1 MPTYLGVYIYILSK
15 AMSTFSNEECQ
26 WASNCMSS
34 LKKYVFIST
43 IILLET
49 QFWFHFHHCRL
60 VDEDKTIGIMFTKK
74 HMKNKTSSIMILMIT
89 IIVSKSL
96 QHKMAMSF
104 QSSIAADD
112 G

>member
-1 MPTYLGVYIYILSK
+1 
-15 AMSTFSNEECQ
+15 
-26 WASNCMSS
+26 MSS
-34 LKKYVFIST
+34 LKKYVFIGT

-49 QFWFHFHHCRL
+49 QFWFHLHHCRL
-60 VDEDKTIGIMFTKK
+60 VDEDNKTIGVMFTKE
-74 HMKNKTSSIMILMIT
+74 HMKSKTRSIMILMIT

-96 QHKMAMSF
+96 QHKMAMSC

>member
-15 AMSTFSNEECQ
+15 AMSIFTNEECQ
-26 WASNCMSS
+26 WALNCMSS

-49 QFWFHFHHCRL
+49 QFWLHLHHCRL
-60 VDEDKTIGIMFTKK
+60 VDEDKTIGVMFTKK
-74 HMKNKTSSIMILMIT
+74 HMKSKTHSIMTLMIT
-89 IIVSKSL
+89 IILSKSL
-96 QHKMAMSF
+96 QHKMAMSC
-104 QSSIAADD
+104 QSSVAADD